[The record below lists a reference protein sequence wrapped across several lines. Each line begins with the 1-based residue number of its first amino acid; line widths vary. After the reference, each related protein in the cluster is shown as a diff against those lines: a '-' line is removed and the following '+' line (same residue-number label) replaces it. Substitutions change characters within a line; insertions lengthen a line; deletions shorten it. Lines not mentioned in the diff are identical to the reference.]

1 MWLDQNLYLC
11 KKQSKNGVKDD
22 NIIVDKYFRKNHEL
36 HRAVKVTCLE
46 GASTNVEFIFIS
58 KEQWNLI
65 CEDLKKTE
73 ESIERHMEYTTHDR
87 EWVIENLDEFE
98 MVREE
103 LEAMEEFENGVIY
116 YYSWWWFKWDI
127 FWKIKLIMQE

>member
-1 MWLDQNLYLC
+1 MGLDQNLYLC

-36 HRAVKVTCLE
+36 HRTVEVNCLE

-65 CEDLKKTE
+65 CKDLKKTE
-73 ESIERHMEYTTHDR
+73 ESIERYMEYTGHDR

-98 MVREE
+98 TVREE
-103 LEAMEEFENGVIY
+103 LEAMEEFEDGVIY
-116 YYSWWWFKWDI
+116 YYSWW
-127 FWKIKLIMQE
+127 

>member
-1 MWLDQNLYLC
+1 MGLDQNLYLC

-36 HRAVKVTCLE
+36 HRTVEVNCLE

-65 CEDLKKTE
+65 CKDLKKTE
-73 ESIERHMEYTTHDR
+73 ESIERYMEHTRHDR

-98 MVREE
+98 TVREE
-103 LEAMEEFENGVIY
+103 LEAMEEFENSPRTLVTLVM
-116 YYSWWWFKWDI
+116 S
-127 FWKIKLIMQE
+127 

>member
-1 MWLDQNLYLC
+1 MGLDQNLYLC

-36 HRAVKVTCLE
+36 HRTVEVNCLE

-65 CEDLKKTE
+65 CKDLKKN
-73 ESIERHMEYTTHDR
+73 RRVD
-87 EWVIENLDEFE
+87 
-98 MVREE
+98 
-103 LEAMEEFENGVIY
+103 
-116 YYSWWWFKWDI
+116 
-127 FWKIKLIMQE
+127 

>member
-1 MWLDQNLYLC
+1 MGLDQNLYLC

-36 HRAVKVTCLE
+36 HRAVENTCLG

-58 KEQWNLI
+58 KEQWSSI
-65 CEDLKKTE
+65 CEDLKKTD
-73 ESIERHMEYTTHDR
+73 ESIERYTEYMGHDS

-103 LEAMEEFENGVIY
+103 LEAMEEFEDGVIY
-116 YYSWWWFKWDI
+116 YYSWW
-127 FWKIKLIMQE
+127 